1 MQNTAL
7 DAIRLLQQSF
17 SSPVALA
24 NLNGQDLLRPSYISM
39 FKTPRIA
46 SPNSRNHQTP
56 RSRMRTSARLNHE
69 RSPTDTGVERAMN
82 IENEFRT
89 SPSQAAPDRRFYVDL
104 SAQQEKK
111 QLLKKAKCHL
121 KLNKQIQ
128 LELTNDVFQQFIH
141 LLAVSWSALTQSSK
155 SHGLGKRGERTITA
169 LCRCSRKNHSRIH
182 ASKHNKIV

>member
-1 MQNTAL
+1 MQNTAW

-104 SAQQEKK
+104 SAQHEKV
-111 QLLKKAKCHL
+111 LLKEAKCHL